1 MSLSLYLTFVG
12 ASVGLI
18 LLPGP
23 NVALILAT
31 SISRGIR
38 AGLATVIGAALAMV
52 LQLTVVVLGA
62 GILLEMSAR
71 WFEMLRWIG
80 VAYLVLLAFHAWR
93 ARPKAAAP
101 QPVGAGRSVA
111 KGFFV
116 SLTNPKTLL
125 FFGSF
130 LPQFVEPG
138 PGAFGQLVL
147 LAATFVSLSL
157 ILDSVWAL
165 AAGRLRALAA
175 MPERRR
181 NRIGAGFF
189 LGAGIGLALARHP

>member
-31 SISRGIR
+31 SLTQGVR
-38 AGLATVIGAALAMV
+38 AGLATVAGAALAMV

-62 GILLEMSAR
+62 GMLLALSAA
-71 WFEMLRWIG
+71 WFETLRWVG
-80 VAYLVLLAFHAWR
+80 VAYLVMLAVHAWR
-93 ARPKAAAP
+93 ARPKPAAVASS
-101 QPVGAGRSVA
+101 GTGRTMA
-111 KGFFV
+111 KGFLV

-130 LPQFVEPG
+130 LPQFVDPG
-138 PGAFGQLVL
+138 DHAFGQLVL
-147 LAATFVSLSL
+147 LAATFVTLSL
-157 ILDSVWAL
+157 VLDSVWAL
-165 AAGRLRALAA
+165 AAGRLRVVAT

-181 NRIGAGFF
+181 NRLGAGFF

>member
-1 MSLSLYLTFVG
+1 MSLSLYLTFVA

-31 SISRGIR
+31 SLTQGVR
-38 AGLATVIGAALAMV
+38 AGLATVLGAALAMV

-62 GILLEMSAR
+62 GMLLALSAS
-71 WFEMLRWIG
+71 WFEALRWVG
-80 VAYLVLLAFHAWR
+80 VAYLVTLAIRAWR
-93 ARPKAAAP
+93 AQPKSAAP
-101 QPVGAGRSVA
+101 QPVGTGRTMA
-111 KGFFV
+111 KGFLV

-138 PGAFGQLVL
+138 AHALGQLVL
-147 LAATFVSLSL
+147 LAATFVVLSL

-165 AAGRLRALAA
+165 AAGRLRAIAA

-181 NRIGAGFF
+181 NRLGAGFF

>member
-1 MSLSLYLTFVG
+1 MSLSVYLTFVG

-31 SISRGIR
+31 SLSQGLR
-38 AGLATVIGAALAMV
+38 AGLATVLGAALAMV

-62 GILLEMSAR
+62 GILLEMSAA
-71 WFEMLRWIG
+71 WFAVLRWIG
-80 VAYLVLLAFHAWR
+80 VAYLVLLAVHAWN
-93 ARPKAAAP
+93 ARPKPTAA
-101 QPVGAGRSVA
+101 QPAGTGRSVA

-138 PGAFGQLVL
+138 PDAFGQLVL
-147 LAATFVSLSL
+147 LAATFVALSL
-157 ILDSVWAL
+157 MLDSVWAL

-181 NRIGAGFF
+181 NRLGAGFF

>member
-31 SISRGIR
+31 SISQGIR
-38 AGLATVIGAALAMV
+38 AGLATVFGAALAMV

-80 VAYLVLLAFHAWR
+80 VAYLVMLAFHAWR
-93 ARPKAAAP
+93 AQPKAAAP
-101 QPVGAGRSVA
+101 QPVGAGLSVA

-147 LAATFVSLSL
+147 LAATFVVLSL
-157 ILDSVWAL
+157 MLDSVWAL

>member
-1 MSLSLYLTFVG
+1 MSLSVYLTFVG

-31 SISRGIR
+31 SLNQGLR
-38 AGLATVIGAALAMV
+38 AGLATVFGAALAMV

-62 GILLEMSAR
+62 GILLEMSAA
-71 WFEMLRWIG
+71 WFAVLRWIG
-80 VAYLVLLAFHAWR
+80 VAYFVLLAVHAWN
-93 ARPKAAAP
+93 ARPKSAAAP
-101 QPVGAGRSVA
+101 PAGRGRSVA
-111 KGFFV
+111 KGFLV

-138 PGAFGQLVL
+138 PDAVGQLVL
-147 LAATFVSLSL
+147 LAATFVALSVM
-157 ILDSVWAL
+157 LDSVWAL
-165 AAGRLRALAA
+165 AAGRLRSIAA

-181 NRIGAGFF
+181 NRLGAGFF
-189 LGAGIGLALARHP
+189 LGAGLGLALARHP

>member
-1 MSLSLYLTFVG
+1 MSLSVYLTFVG

-31 SISRGIR
+31 SLSQGLR
-38 AGLATVIGAALAMV
+38 AGLATVLGAALAMV

-62 GILLEMSAR
+62 GILLEMSAA
-71 WFEMLRWIG
+71 WFAVLRWIG
-80 VAYLVLLAFHAWR
+80 VAYLVLLAVHAWT
-93 ARPKAAAP
+93 ARPKPAAT
-101 QPVGAGRSVA
+101 QPAGTGRSVA

-138 PGAFGQLVL
+138 PDAFGQLVL
-147 LAATFVSLSL
+147 LAATFVALSL
-157 ILDSVWAL
+157 MLDSVWAL

-181 NRIGAGFF
+181 NRLGAGFF